1 MNNEVEQQEHLE
13 WLLHTPFSDGNF
25 IHHLKKA
32 DVDTLKEALKDDE
45 ITKSARKKIEIEIR
59 KRENGK

>member
-32 DVDTLKEALKDDE
+32 DVE